1 MILKC
6 HRLFIDNG
14 FLPRLPHG
22 NFSWSEID
30 YNNTEHATMAA
41 SSHSKDLS
49 DEELSDRSSSSD
61 SPEVDDTEQID
72 AHKSRPS
79 KRRRVSVSSSDDD
92 SDTAARP
99 PIAPLSTVSRIR
111 KKTDVQSQPKPQ
123 AEEELVT
130 STDARE
136 IGLQVSDST
145 FATLDVAP
153 WLVKSLSTLAIRRP
167 TAIQRSCIPEIL
179 KGRDCIGGSRT
190 GSGKTIAF
198 AVPILQQWA
207 SDPFGVFAVIL
218 TPTR

>member
-1 MILKC
+1 
-6 HRLFIDNG
+6 
-14 FLPRLPHG
+14 
-22 NFSWSEID
+22 
-30 YNNTEHATMAA
+30 MAA
-41 SSHSKDLS
+41 PSSVKDHS
-49 DEELSDRSSSSD
+49 DEDVSDRSPSE
-61 SPEVDDTEQID
+61 SPAIDDTDQID

-79 KRRRVSVSSSDDD
+79 KRRRVSISSSDDD
-92 SDTAARP
+92 SDAAARP
-99 PIAPLSTVSRIR
+99 SIAPLPTVSRI
-111 KKTDVQSQPKPQ
+111 KKKADAQTQPKAQTEQEP
-123 AEEELVT
+123 VT
-130 STDARE
+130 IADARE

-167 TAIQRSCIPEIL
+167 TAIQRLCIPEIL

-207 SDPFGVFAVIL
+207 KDPFGVFAVIL

>member
-1 MILKC
+1 
-6 HRLFIDNG
+6 
-14 FLPRLPHG
+14 
-22 NFSWSEID
+22 
-30 YNNTEHATMAA
+30 MAV
-41 SSHSKDLS
+41 SSNSKGHSDG
-49 DEELSDRSSSSD
+49 EVSDRSPSE
-61 SPEVDDTEQID
+61 SPEIDDTDQID

-79 KRRRVSVSSSDDD
+79 KRRRVSLSSSDD

-123 AEEELVT
+123 AEEEPVT

-145 FATLDVAP
+145 FATLNVAP
-153 WLVKSLSTLAIRRP
+153 WLVKSLSTMAIRRP

-179 KGRDCIGGSRT
+179 KGKDCIGGSRT
-190 GSGKTIAF
+190 GSGKTVAF

-207 SDPFGVFAVIL
+207 DDPFGVFAVIL